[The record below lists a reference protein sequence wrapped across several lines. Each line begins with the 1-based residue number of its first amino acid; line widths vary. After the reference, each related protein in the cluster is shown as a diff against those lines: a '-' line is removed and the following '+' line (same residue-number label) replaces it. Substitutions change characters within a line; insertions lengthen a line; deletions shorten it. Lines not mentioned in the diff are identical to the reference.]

1 MCYGPRAL
9 DGDVMVYQ
17 DAGAFVTHMSVTN
30 VTPRPS
36 CFVEIILVM
45 IKKKFLALFGVS
57 LCLDQTLLLL
67 TSEAA
72 YRRHHRQHA
81 FL

>member
-1 MCYGPRAL
+1 MCSGLRAL

-17 DAGAFVTHMSVTN
+17 DAGAFVTNMSVTN

-36 CFVEIILVM
+36 SFVEIILVM
-45 IKKKFLALFGVS
+45 IKTMFLAMFGVF
-57 LCLDQTLLLL
+57 LCLDQTLLFLI
-67 TSEAA
+67 SEAA
-72 YRRHHRQHA
+72 YRRQNHQHA